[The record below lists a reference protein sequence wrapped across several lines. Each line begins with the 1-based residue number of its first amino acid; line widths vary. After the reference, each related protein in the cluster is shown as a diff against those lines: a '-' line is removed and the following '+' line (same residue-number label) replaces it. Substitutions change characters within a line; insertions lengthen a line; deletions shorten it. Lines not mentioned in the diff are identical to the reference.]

1 MLFSTI
7 ISFIVSLLA
16 INNIN
21 PIEMA
26 VKINVNIT
34 VARFDSTIEINDITI
49 NKMAN
54 KITEI
59 FIKFSGKKTV
69 LFDFNIFLFIKF

>member
-59 FIKFSGKKTV
+59 FIKFSGNKTV